1 MMARMS
7 FMTAEGWEK
16 KRPAGAGGPRL
27 ASGSL
32 TPSVEQE
39 ARLPAHPLG
48 AGPQLFQGPVLDLA
62 DPLFANSQQV
72 PDLPQAVRA
81 AAGQAEPQVQHLL
94 FPRPQVVHQEPEGL
108 LALVVRL
115 GDGAGVV
122 RH

>member
-32 TPSVEQE
+32 TPSVEQQ
-39 ARLPAHPLG
+39 ARLPAHALG
-48 AGPQLFQGPVLDLA
+48 ARPQFLQRPVLDLA

-72 PDLPQAVRA
+72 PDLPQAVGA
-81 AAGQAEPQVQHLL
+81 APGQAEPQVEDLPL
-94 FPRPQVVHQEPEGL
+94 ARPQVLHQE
-108 LALVVRL
+108 AQ
-115 GDGAGVV
+115 
-122 RH
+122 